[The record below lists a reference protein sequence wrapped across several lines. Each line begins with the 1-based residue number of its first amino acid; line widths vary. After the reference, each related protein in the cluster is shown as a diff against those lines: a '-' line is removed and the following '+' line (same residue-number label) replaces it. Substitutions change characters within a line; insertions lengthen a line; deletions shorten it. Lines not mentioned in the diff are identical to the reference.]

1 MLSLL
6 TRFRR
11 DLHQIPEL
19 DFELPKTE
27 AYITNIL
34 SGLKCRVF
42 SPAHSAVCA
51 FFDAGKDE
59 TVAFRSDMDALP
71 VSEHTGDSFASIHPG
86 KMHACGHD
94 GHMAMLLDLA
104 FIVNNELKKL
114 PHNVLLI
121 FQPAEETTGG
131 AKGICDSG
139 IFTELNVLRIFGF
152 HLWPDLPAGTVASRD
167 KEMLAKSSEI
177 TVGIT
182 GKSVHIARAFEGADA
197 LFAGVEF
204 IREAYQMV
212 ADEVPADE
220 YRLLKFGKM
229 ESGTVRNA
237 ISSHTEIQGSLRS
250 FTPGVFEQMRRRLM
264 EIASSVG
271 TSTGCVLSVNINEG
285 YPPVI
290 NDSVLY
296 KKVMTGL
303 GPDAPVLLPEPF
315 MIAEDF
321 SFYQQQI
328 PGMFFLLGTG
338 QNTPLHSDR
347 FQFDESVLV
356 RGVEMYRKLL
366 YLA

>member
-1 MLSLL
+1 MLAEL

-19 DFELPKTE
+19 DFDLPKTR

-34 SGLKCRVF
+34 SGLNCRVF
-42 SPAHSAVCA
+42 SPAPGAVCA
-51 FFDAGKDE
+51 FFDAGKNDSI
-59 TVAFRSDMDALP
+59 AFRSDMDALP
-71 VSEHTGDSFASIHPG
+71 VSEHTGVPFASFHSG

-94 GHMAMLLDLA
+94 GHMAMLLALA
-104 FIVNNELKKL
+104 HIVNDELTKL

-139 IFTELNVLRIFGF
+139 IFAELNVLRIFGF

-177 TVGIT
+177 TISIT

-197 LFAGVEF
+197 LFAGVEYV
-204 IREAYQMV
+204 RQAYQMV
-212 ADEVPADE
+212 ENEVPANE

-237 ISSHTEIQGSLRS
+237 ISAHTEIQGSLRS
-250 FTPGVFEQMRRRLM
+250 FTPAIFELMRRRLL
-264 EIASSVG
+264 EIAVSVG
-271 TSTGCVLSVNINEG
+271 ASTGCELSVNINEG

-290 NDSVLY
+290 NDSALY
-296 KKVMTGL
+296 KKVMADL
-303 GPDAPVLLPEPF
+303 GPDAPCLLPEPF

-321 SFYQQQI
+321 SFYQLKI
-328 PGMFFLLGTG
+328 PGLFFLLGTG

-356 RGVEMYRKLL
+356 RGVEMYKKLL